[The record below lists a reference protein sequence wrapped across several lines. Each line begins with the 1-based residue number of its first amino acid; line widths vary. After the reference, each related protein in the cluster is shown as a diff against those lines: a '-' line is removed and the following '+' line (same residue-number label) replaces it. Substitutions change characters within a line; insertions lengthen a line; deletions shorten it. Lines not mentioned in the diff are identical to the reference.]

1 MARNSTDT
9 TARSSDPAF
18 EAYYLERSTQEL
30 SEDLDKVRNTNDFR
44 AESIQFL
51 VHALQQG
58 ASQFSA
64 QDEARV
70 MSALE
75 KGKKS

>member
-1 MARNSTDT
+1 MARDADAT
-9 TARSSDPAF
+9 TRRSNPAF
-18 EAYYLERSTQEL
+18 ESYYLERSTQEL

-58 ASQFSA
+58 ASQFSP
-64 QDEARV
+64 QDQARV
-70 MSALE
+70 VATLE
-75 KGKKS
+75 DKKKS

>member
-1 MARNSTDT
+1 MARKEEA
-9 TARSSDPAF
+9 TARKSDPAF

-44 AESIQFL
+44 ADSIQFL

-58 ASQFSA
+58 ASQFSP
-64 QDEARV
+64 QDQSRV
-70 MSALE
+70 MSAVE
-75 KGKKS
+75 SRKKA